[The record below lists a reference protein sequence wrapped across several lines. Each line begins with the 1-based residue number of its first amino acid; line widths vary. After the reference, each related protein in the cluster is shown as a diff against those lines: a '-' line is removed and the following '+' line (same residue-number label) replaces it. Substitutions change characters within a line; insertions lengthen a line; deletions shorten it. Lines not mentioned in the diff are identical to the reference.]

1 MLKNPNYRYGT
12 WALITS
18 FFLFLIVQMYSA
30 YIELSSKFDGEGLEE
45 YHLIYFPVIAL
56 IVGCTFLIGGWWNED
71 FKQEAQKR
79 AALEAEK
86 PTE

>member
-1 MLKNPNYRYGT
+1 MWKNPSYRYGI
-12 WALITS
+12 WSLIVS

-30 YIELSSKFDGEGLEE
+30 YIELSPKFDGEALEE

-86 PTE
+86 SAE